1 MNLSGIKTGFRKYFR
16 VWWIPIISYL
26 IPFGFFILGLVFK
39 RDFIIDFSLI
49 LFYLN
54 ILGSIISCVV
64 QVFIKKWYLIFPQLI
79 IAGFL
84 FLFVGMIFTY
94 SPPDFYG
101 THKKIPENIDISE
114 PLDSVPIQS
123 DFSNYHLVLTAY
135 GQPGIYMYYTDLK
148 PNESGYFFIK
158 AYEVTSNDQ
167 LSANRLKE
175 RSKIKVDTID
185 SGIFSTDFT
194 IYEGSW
200 GDKYGARFELWFDPK
215 GDKPEYKLTERNYII
230 EGWMR

>member
-1 MNLSGIKTGFRKYFR
+1 MNLGGIKTGFEKYFR
-16 VWWIPIISYL
+16 IWWIPIISYL
-26 IPFGFFILGLVFK
+26 VPFGIFILGLAFR
-39 RDFIIDFSLI
+39 RDFLIDFALI

-54 ILGSIISCVV
+54 ILGSIISCIV
-64 QVFIKKWYLIFPQLI
+64 QVFIRKWYLLFPQLI
-79 IAGFL
+79 VAGFL
-84 FLFVGMIFTY
+84 FFFVGIIFTF

-101 THKKIPENIDISE
+101 THKKIPENIVISE
-114 PLDSVPIQS
+114 PLDSIPIQS
-123 DFSNYHLVLTAY
+123 DFNNYHFVLTAY
-135 GQPGIYMYYTDLK
+135 GQPGIYKYYTDLK
-148 PNESGYFFIK
+148 PKESGYFFIK

-167 LSANRLKE
+167 LSTSRLKE
-175 RSKIKVDTID
+175 KSKIKVDSVD

-215 GDKPEYKLTERNYII
+215 GENSEYKLAERNYII

>member
-1 MNLSGIKTGFRKYFR
+1 MNLGDIKTGFEKYFR
-16 VWWIPIISYL
+16 IWWIPIISYL
-26 IPFGFFILGLVFK
+26 VPFGIFILGLAFR
-39 RDFIIDFSLI
+39 RDFLIDFALI

-64 QVFIKKWYLIFPQLI
+64 QVFIRKWYLLFPQLI
-79 IAGFL
+79 VAGFL
-84 FLFVGMIFTY
+84 FFFVGMIFTY

-101 THKKIPENIDISE
+101 THKKIPENIVISE
-114 PLDSVPIQS
+114 PLDSIPIQS
-123 DFSNYHLVLTAY
+123 DFNNNHFVLTGY
-135 GQPGIYMYYTDLK
+135 GQPGIYKYYTDLK
-148 PNESGYFFIK
+148 PKENGCIFIK
-158 AYEVTSNDQ
+158 AYEVTSNDK
-167 LSANRLKE
+167 LSTSRLKE
-175 RSKIKVDTID
+175 RSKIKVDSID
-185 SGIFSTDFT
+185 SGIFSNDFT